1 LAASSLRG
9 AAVLGMIADPNNEPV
24 TAMTSEP
31 MTIGDKSVV
40 SFHYK
45 LSDDSGTFN
54 ESSDAGNPVVY
65 LHGANNIVPG
75 LEKELL
81 GKKSGDKL
89 TATVTPEEGYGQRN
103 ESAVQRVPIKHLA
116 SRGPFSVGQTVV
128 VNTREGGRQARVVK
142 VGHFNVDLDLN
153 HPLAGRTLTFDI
165 EILEVR
171 AATEEELTHGHAHGP
186 HGHGHDHDH

>member
-1 LAASSLRG
+1 
-9 AAVLGMIADPNNEPV
+9 
-24 TAMTSEP
+24 MTSES

-45 LSDDSGTFN
+45 LSDDTGTFN
-54 ESSDAGNPVVY
+54 ESSDAENPVVY
-65 LHGANNIVPG
+65 LHGSNNIVPG
-75 LEKELL
+75 LEKELA

-103 ESAVQRVPIKHLA
+103 ENAVQRVPLKHLA
-116 SRGPFSVGQTVV
+116 TRGPIEPGQMVV
-128 VNTREGGRQARVVK
+128 VNTREGGRQARVLK

-165 EILEVR
+165 EIVEVR
-171 AATEEELTHGHAHGP
+171 AATEQELEHGHAHGP
-186 HGHGHDHDH
+186 HGHDH

>member
-1 LAASSLRG
+1 MPSDS
-9 AAVLGMIADPNNEPV
+9 
-24 TAMTSEP
+24 
-31 MTIGDKSVV
+31 MTIGDDSVV

-45 LSDDSGTFN
+45 LRDDTGTFN
-54 ESSDAGNPVVY
+54 ETSEEGSPVVY
-65 LHGANNIVPG
+65 MHGHNNIVPG
-75 LEKELL
+75 LEKELR

-103 ESAVQRVPIKHLA
+103 ENAVQRVPVKHLA
-116 SRGPFSVGQTVV
+116 TRGPFSVGQTVV

-171 AATEEELTHGHAHGP
+171 AATEQELAHGHAHGP
-186 HGHGHDHDH
+186 HGHDH